1 MMNFTVHVLYFT
13 FYEVRIIMSI
23 TCTFH
28 IQCIM
33 GLLILWLFSCVDLI
47 LYYIIK
53 VILLQK
59 LLINFSLLHIV
70 LLFCFDRFFNCN
82 TVIFDSI
89 SVNLIDLRYLYILVV
104 IIMHFFIF
112 TFRPISLKYSICML
126 QYY

>member
-1 MMNFTVHVLYFT
+1 MNFTVHVLYFT

>member
-1 MMNFTVHVLYFT
+1 MNFTVHVLYFT

-104 IIMHFFIF
+104 N
-112 TFRPISLKYSICML
+112 
-126 QYY
+126 YYALLYIYI